1 MGLNDNKYCKLTVHR
16 VSPRKAAVETRPR
29 RQTVGHQAETTFP
42 GFGVGGSQS
51 CGETEDESASEDD
64 AAVVVTRRRAYTSTA
79 ANKDDGC
86 VEMRA
91 GRLLNPLSRLTLRT
105 TETNMDIPRMTY
117 TPPEKRVSAFDIPL
131 NDDTDMDD
139 PPILDQRV
147 DEDLYSSF
155 LDIDTDE
162 NDQERP
168 TMDDPQKFFGASSSR
183 VDFSASSSRVDF
195 SASSSSVTS
204 SRVDFGAS
212 SSSVA
217 DSSQKFFGALGNSRV
232 MNHSRVDAASTPMK
246 FFGADTP
253 PIPAGFTI
261 DMLPSVDTAD
271 DYDHVYSPPETPIAM
286 MKAYET
292 DDNEDDESSFYDDDD
307 TSSATSSSFIDINA
321 EINVDDFRKSNVLSR
336 FKESLNRPNPMPY
349 FRTTEKFPKKIGAN
363 RPNKSRSSPPPRKV
377 SYESF
382 PRFQDSRVSSQF
394 DSVYQTVPNE
404 TALHH
409 DQVLHLAF
417 KNSLGQLVQISG
429 QPRRK
434 TAKNLFSRRIHCES
448 IVDASPFNGC
458 DAIRLIGHTS
468 EGPIRGGDTI
478 SLARLDG
485 LVLRIQTLSKK
496 LCFSSKIDHK
506 SKFIVTGVP
515 EGTLVTDTTKFYLRS
530 VYDRSKTVGILN
542 SKKSGTPG
550 CLVMYAHRNKADMSE
565 PIQFF
570 KRLPD
575 DPYRATRGQ
584 WY

>member
-1 MGLNDNKYCKLTVHR
+1 MGLNDNKYCRVTVHR
-16 VSPRKAAVETRPR
+16 VSPSKPVETRPR
-29 RQTVGHQAETTFP
+29 RQTVGHQAETTFT
-42 GFGVGGSQS
+42 GFGTTSGSQS

-64 AAVVVTRRRAYTSTA
+64 AAAVVTRRRAHTSTA
-79 ANKDDGC
+79 ASKDDEC
-86 VEMRA
+86 VETRA

-131 NDDTDMDD
+131 NDDADMDD

-155 LDIDTDE
+155 LDVDTDE
-162 NDQERP
+162 NDPERP
-168 TMDDPQKFFGASSSR
+168 TIDDPQKFF
-183 VDFSASSSRVDF
+183 D
-195 SASSSSVTS
+195 ASSSSLAS
-204 SRVDFGAS
+204 SAQGYFGAS
-212 SSSVA
+212 SASVA
-217 DSSQKFFGALGNSRV
+217 DSPQKFFGALGNSRV
-232 MNHSRVDAASTPMK
+232 MNHSSNDAASTSMK

-261 DMLPSVDTAD
+261 DMLPSVDANE
-271 DYDHVYSPPETPIAM
+271 YDHVYSPPETPIAM

-292 DDNEDDESSFYDDDD
+292 DNDDESSFYDDED

-321 EINVDDFRKSNVLSR
+321 EIDVDDCRKSNALSR

-349 FRTTEKFPKKIGAN
+349 FRTTEKFPKKIGTN

-394 DSVYQTVPNE
+394 DSVYQTAVNE
-404 TALHH
+404 NALNH

-468 EGPIRGGDTI
+468 DGPIRGGDTI

-570 KRLPD
+570 KRLPH